1 MNKKRLQENY
11 TNLMLDR
18 MLGMFNYE
26 GLPDSIPQYQVEL
39 QLLVNGY
46 TFVYEYNGVLYAF
59 SGTLAGDKNI
69 YGEYTEFL
77 INNPYIKLNKTVNI
91 GDGVLIKNDYKM
103 HGLLDTIEQ
112 YSVLAS
118 ECDLSF
124 LSLAQTSRIQ
134 NIITAGDR
142 ATIESARQYYKSI
155 EDGLNNVIMDNA
167 MLESLHVHN
176 VSSNNN
182 IINNIVS
189 LKQYIKSEMYNT
201 IGLNSNYN
209 MKKERMITS
218 EIESNC
224 DNLYP
229 LIDTMLKCREDS
241 INKINEKYGLN
252 ITIQFDGVWDYRLL
266 NGMSIDNLK
275 KEVTLEEVEHGK
287 QTEDNK
293 QDS

>member
-1 MNKKRLQENY
+1 MNKKKIQENY

-18 MLGMFNYE
+18 VLGIFKYD
-26 GLPDSIPQYQVEL
+26 GLPETIPQYQLEM
-39 QLLVNGY
+39 QLLANGY
-46 TFVYEYNGVLYAF
+46 SFIYEHEGQLYAF
-59 SGTLAGDKNI
+59 SGTLSGDRNV
-69 YGEYTEFL
+69 YGEYTEFI
-77 INNPYIKLNKTVNI
+77 INNPYIHFNKSVSI
-91 GDGVLIKNDYKM
+91 SDGVLFKNDYKK

-112 YSVLAS
+112 YSILAS

-124 LSLAQTSRIQ
+124 FSLAQTSRIQ

-142 ATIESARQYYKSI
+142 ASIESARQYYKSI
-155 EDGLNNVIMDNA
+155 EDGVNNVIMDNA
-167 MLESLHVHN
+167 MLESIHIHN

-209 MKKERMITS
+209 MKKERMINS
-218 EIESNC
+218 EVESNS

-229 LIDTMLKCREDS
+229 LIDSMLKCREDS

-266 NGMSIDNLK
+266 NGMSIDNTK

-287 QTEDNK
+287 QREDNK
-293 QDS
+293 QNS